1 MPRVRNKV
9 SPNLPKNPYSLLNLS
24 TEMIGH
30 ILSFVPNKSHHSTM
44 SVCRTFH
51 HQLSGIRKQ
60 RGLPLDK
67 KKSSISDIKTP
78 EMLNWAKE
86 NGLYPHDETILIN
99 MIIEKGDMEML
110 KIALSFYIERKDTI
124 MFNLS
129 YRNEFKNIFKEVIS
143 NSGNFHIVKW
153 LFEEFNKMFYEVD
166 IFNIIYEKYG
176 EIKYTSSDSRM
187 TTELLDIFK
196 YTVKLYETKFYDI
209 ANMEKVVSLG
219 LYEFLPLLH
228 KDTLVNCGS
237 IIGSLVYSRYSKLRK
252 YDVDLC
258 LKWLLDNNYSIPS
271 NVSLSYL
278 EALEHSRDYDI
289 VPISIPKFQIYIM
302 RKLFGLGDRY

>member
-1 MPRVRNKV
+1 
-9 SPNLPKNPYSLLNLS
+9 
-24 TEMIGH
+24 
-30 ILSFVPNKSHHSTM
+30 
-44 SVCRTFH
+44 
-51 HQLSGIRKQ
+51 
-60 RGLPLDK
+60 
-67 KKSSISDIKTP
+67 
-78 EMLNWAKE
+78 
-86 NGLYPHDETILIN
+86 
-99 MIIEKGDMEML
+99 MIIEKGDVEML

-153 LFEEFNKMFYEVD
+153 LFEAFNKMFYEVD

-196 YTVKLYETKFYDI
+196 YTVKVYETKFYDI

-237 IIGSLVYSRYSKLRK
+237 IIGSLVYSRYSKLRQ

-278 EALEHSRDYDI
+278 KVLEHSRDYDI

-302 RKLFGLGDRY
+302 MKLLGRGDRY

>member
-1 MPRVRNKV
+1 MPPIRNKV
-9 SPNLPKNPYSLLNLS
+9 SPNVRKNPYSLLNLP

-51 HQLSGIRKQ
+51 NELSGIRKQ
-60 RGLPLDK
+60 RGLPLD

-78 EMLNWAKE
+78 EMLNWAMK
-86 NGLYPHDETILIN
+86 NGLYPHDEPTLITK
-99 MIIEKGDMEML
+99 IIKQGDVEML

-153 LFEEFNKMFYEVD
+153 LFEEFNNMFSEVN
-166 IFNIIYEKYG
+166 IFNIIYDKYG

-187 TTELLDIFK
+187 TAELLDIFK
-196 YTVKLYETKFYDI
+196 YTVEVYETKFYDI
-209 ANMEKVVSLG
+209 ENMEKVVSLG

-228 KDTLVNCGS
+228 KDEFVECEG
-237 IIGSLVYSRYSKLRK
+237 IIGSLVYSRYSKLK
-252 YDVDLC
+252 QYDVDLC

-289 VPISIPKFQIYIM
+289 VPIAIPKFQIYIM
-302 RKLFGLGDRY
+302 RKLLGLGDRY

>member
-1 MPRVRNKV
+1 
-9 SPNLPKNPYSLLNLS
+9 
-24 TEMIGH
+24 
-30 ILSFVPNKSHHSTM
+30 
-44 SVCRTFH
+44 
-51 HQLSGIRKQ
+51 
-60 RGLPLDK
+60 
-67 KKSSISDIKTP
+67 
-78 EMLNWAKE
+78 
-86 NGLYPHDETILIN
+86 
-99 MIIEKGDMEML
+99 ML
-110 KIALSFYIERKDTI
+110 KIALSFYIEWKETI
-124 MFNLS
+124 RFLS
-129 YRNEFKNIFKEVIS
+129 YRDEFKNIFKKVIS
-143 NSGNFHIVKW
+143 NCGNFHIVKW

-166 IFNIIYEKYG
+166 IFNIIYEKYC
-176 EIKYTSSDSRM
+176 EIKYTSDSRM
-187 TTELLDIFK
+187 SAELLDIFK
-196 YTVKLYETKFYDI
+196 YTVKVYETKFYDI

-289 VPISIPKFQIYIM
+289 VPIAIPKFQIYIM
-302 RKLFGLGDRY
+302 RKLLGLGDRY